1 MLVVSHKTTFKTDR
15 QLARFIGRRIQAL
28 RKTRGL
34 TSEKLAYEN
43 DMSKSY
49 LSRIENGKRLPT
61 FSFLNKLAKALDYE
75 LWQFFVNQAPTAE
88 SFKPKKGRAGPKG

>member
-1 MLVVSHKTTFKTDR
+1 M
-15 QLARFIGRRIQAL
+15 L

-43 DMSKSY
+43 DMSKGY

-61 FSFLNKLAKALDYE
+61 LSFLNKLAKALDYE
-75 LWQFFVNQAPTAE
+75 LWQFFVSQKPALE
-88 SFKPKKGRAGPKG
+88 SSKLKKGRSKN